1 MRTKKNSNFNR
12 VAPSLKFEFEIYLF
26 LVSSV
31 LGSSPRTYFFTGDF
45 SATTL
50 PL

>member
-1 MRTKKNSNFNR
+1 MTRGHMDLELAITYEALSR
-12 VAPSLKFEFEIYLF
+12 
-26 LVSSV
+26 
-31 LGSSPRTYFFTGDF
+31 YFFTGDF